1 MLKKSAFVAA
11 AAAGLM
17 MIGSPAF
24 AGGEIDKDKEQN
36 HTGQIGLVNVN
47 DVLNDNNVGVCDN
60 HVNVLGVQVAD
71 ALNGLG
77 VPLLSP
83 AAETEAAANDICV
96 AESED

>member
-24 AGGEIDKDKEQN
+24 ASGEIDEEQN
-36 HTGQIGLVNVN
+36 DTGQLGLVNVD

-71 ALNGLG
+71 VLNGLG

-83 AAETEAAANDICV
+83 AAETEAAAPDVCV